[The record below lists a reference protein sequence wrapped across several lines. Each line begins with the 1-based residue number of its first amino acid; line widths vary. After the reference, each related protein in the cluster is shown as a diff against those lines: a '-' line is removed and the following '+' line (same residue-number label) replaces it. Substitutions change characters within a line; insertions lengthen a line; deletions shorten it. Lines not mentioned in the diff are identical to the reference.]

1 MKYIIDT
8 GLVFD
13 SDERTLFLQQS
24 PDESL
29 EIGAITARL
38 FVEMLENVAGVERD
52 YLLDTVWSNHGLKPS
67 NNNLNNHI
75 SLLRK
80 NIASIAQ
87 VDDLIITLPKK
98 GFMVNK
104 KYSVNVVEAATPE
117 RPEGEV
123 KVTKKAMAMDYPATL
138 WCLSITIVILLLLLG
153 LVIMKD
159 YHTLFGLC

>member
-8 GLVFD
+8 RLVFD
-13 SDERTLFLQQS
+13 SDERTLFLQES

-52 YLLDTVWSNHGLKPS
+52 YLLDAVWSNYGLKPS

-80 NIASIAQ
+80 YIASIAQ
-87 VDDLIITLPKK
+87 VDDLITTLPKK
-98 GFMVNK
+98 GFVVNK
-104 KYSVNVVEAATPE
+104 KYAVNVIKTEVSD
-117 RPEGEV
+117 RPEVAV
-123 KVTKKAMAMDYPATL
+123 KVAKKTAAMEYPAIL
-138 WCLSITIVILLLLLG
+138 WFLSMTIVILLVLLG
-153 LVIMKD
+153 LVVTSDHHAI
-159 YHTLFGLC
+159 FGGC

>member
-8 GLVFD
+8 RLVFD
-13 SDERTLFLQQS
+13 SDERTLFLQES

-52 YLLDTVWSNHGLKPS
+52 YLLDAVWSNYGLKPS

-80 NIASIAQ
+80 YIASIAQ
-87 VDDLIITLPKK
+87 VDDLITTLPKK
-98 GFMVNK
+98 GFVVNK
-104 KYSVNVVEAATPE
+104 KYAVNVLKTEVPD
-117 RPEGEV
+117 RPEVAV
-123 KVTKKAMAMDYPATL
+123 KVAKKTTAMEYPAIL
-138 WCLSITIVILLLLLG
+138 WFLSMTIVILLVLLG
-153 LVIMKD
+153 LVVTSDHHAI
-159 YHTLFGLC
+159 FGVC

>member
-8 GLVFD
+8 GLIFD
-13 SDERTLFLQQS
+13 SDERTLFLQES
-24 PDESL
+24 PGESL

-80 NIASIAQ
+80 NIASVSA

-98 GFMVNK
+98 GFVVNK
-104 KYSVNVVEAATPE
+104 KYSVNVLDVTAHE
-117 RPEGEV
+117 RPEVEA
-123 KVTKKAMAMDYPATL
+123 KATKNATAMDYPATL
-138 WCLSITIVILLLLLG
+138 WFLSITIVILLLLLG
-153 LVIMKD
+153 LVITKD
-159 YHTLFGLC
+159 YHAIFGLC

>member
-13 SDERTLFLQQS
+13 SDERTLFLQES

-52 YLLDTVWSNHGLKPS
+52 YLLDVVWSNHGLKPS

-80 NIASIAQ
+80 NIASIAE

-98 GFMVNK
+98 GFVVNK
-104 KYSVNVVEAATPE
+104 KYSVNVVGDVAVEPAAEET
-117 RPEGEV
+117 RV
-123 KVTKKAMAMDYPATL
+123 VKKASARDYPVTL
-138 WCLSITIVILLLLLG
+138 WLLSITVLILLVLLG
-153 LVIMKD
+153 LVVTKD
-159 YHTLFGLC
+159 YHAIFGRC

>member
-13 SDERTLFLQQS
+13 SDERTLFLQES

-52 YLLDTVWSNHGLKPS
+52 YLLDAVWSNHGLKPS

-80 NIASIAQ
+80 NIASIAE
-87 VDDLIITLPKK
+87 VDNLIITLPKK
-98 GFMVNK
+98 GFVVNK
-104 KYSVNVVEAATPE
+104 KYAVNVLEAE
-117 RPEGEV
+117 VSDRPEEEV
-123 KVTKKAMAMDYPATL
+123 KVAKKATAMDYPATL
-138 WCLSITIVILLLLLG
+138 WFLSITIVILLVLLA
-153 LVIMKD
+153 LVVTND
-159 YHTLFGLC
+159 YHAIFGLC

>member
-13 SDERTLFLQQS
+13 SDERTLFLQES

-29 EIGAITARL
+29 EIGTITARL

-52 YLLDTVWSNHGLKPS
+52 YLLDAVWSNHGLKPS

-80 NIASIAQ
+80 NIASIAE

-98 GFMVNK
+98 GFVVNK
-104 KYSVNVVEAATPE
+104 KYAVNVLEVAE

-123 KVTKKAMAMDYPATL
+123 IVAKKTAAMDYPATL
-138 WCLSITIVILLLLLG
+138 WFLSITIVILLVLLG
-153 LVIMKD
+153 LVITND
-159 YHTLFGLC
+159 YHALFGVC

>member
-13 SDERTLFLQQS
+13 SDERTLFLQES
-24 PDESL
+24 PGESL

-52 YLLDTVWSNHGLKPS
+52 YLLDVVWSNHGLKPS

-80 NIASIAQ
+80 NIASIAE

-98 GFMVNK
+98 GFVVNK
-104 KYSVNVVEAATPE
+104 KYSVNVVGDAVAEPPVEETKAAKNAT
-117 RPEGEV
+117 
-123 KVTKKAMAMDYPATL
+123 AMGYPVTL
-138 WCLSITIVILLLLLG
+138 WVLSITIVILLLLLG
-153 LVIMKD
+153 LVITKD
-159 YHTLFGLC
+159 YHALFGLC

>member
-13 SDERTLFLQQS
+13 SDERTLFLQES
-24 PDESL
+24 PGESL

-38 FVEMLENVAGVERD
+38 FVEMLENVSGVERD
-52 YLLDTVWSNHGLKPS
+52 YLLDVVWSNHGLKPS

-80 NIASIAQ
+80 NIASIAA

-98 GFMVNK
+98 GFVVNK
-104 KYSVNVVEAATPE
+104 KYSVNVVGDAVAEPPVEETKAAKNAT
-117 RPEGEV
+117 
-123 KVTKKAMAMDYPATL
+123 AMDYPVTL
-138 WCLSITIVILLLLLG
+138 WVLSITIVILLLLLG
-153 LVIMKD
+153 LVITKD
-159 YHTLFGLC
+159 YHALFGLC

>member
-13 SDERTLFLQQS
+13 SDERTLFLQES

-52 YLLDTVWSNHGLKPS
+52 YLLDAVWSNHGLKPS

-80 NIASIAQ
+80 NIASIAE

-98 GFMVNK
+98 GFVVNK
-104 KYSVNVVEAATPE
+104 KYAVNVLGAEVSD
-117 RPEGEV
+117 RPEEEV
-123 KVTKKAMAMDYPATL
+123 KVAKKTTAMDYPATL
-138 WCLSITIVILLLLLG
+138 WFLSITIIILLVLLA
-153 LVIMKD
+153 LVVTND
-159 YHTLFGLC
+159 YHAIFGLC

>member
-13 SDERTLFLQQS
+13 SDERTLFLQES
-24 PDESL
+24 PGESL

-38 FVEMLENVAGVERD
+38 FVEMLENVSGVERD
-52 YLLDTVWSNHGLKPS
+52 YLLDVVWSNHGLKPS

-80 NIASIAQ
+80 NIASIAE

-98 GFMVNK
+98 GFVVNK
-104 KYSVNVVEAATPE
+104 KYSVNVVGDAVAEPSVEETKAAKNAT
-117 RPEGEV
+117 
-123 KVTKKAMAMDYPATL
+123 AMDYPVTL
-138 WCLSITIVILLLLLG
+138 WVLSITIVILLLLLG
-153 LVIMKD
+153 LVITKD
-159 YHTLFGLC
+159 YHALFGLC